1 MSAHKPHRR
10 LSQTPA
16 TNHQHHQSQRRRPAY
31 AKAVQHQPPRTSLNV
46 LEHPIA
52 PAPELAASAGSLRL
66 QIKRGELRSRHT
78 GTVSAANEEVERMVG
93 LGGTVVPPG
102 GGNPVPSPSA
112 PGAGRSSPLTIPKA
126 IRGPRPQASLTA
138 GCITTPCPSLTS
150 SCSSTTIYGCGS
162 LTERQT
168 PPHRRG
174 PARQRSCQS
183 PRALRHA
190 SGRRWPSKATGRKRQ
205 YPADPW
211 LRSPVVK
218 AGLSEPAVDSR
229 GGAGV
234 PTADLARCGPSEV
247 AGSVQPKRLR

>member
-1 MSAHKPHRR
+1 M
-10 LSQTPA
+10 
-16 TNHQHHQSQRRRPAY
+16 
-31 AKAVQHQPPRTSLNV
+31 
-46 LEHPIA
+46 
-52 PAPELAASAGSLRL
+52 LR
-66 QIKRGELRSRHT
+66 
-78 GTVSAANEEVERMVG
+78 NEEVERVVG

-102 GGNPVPSPSA
+102 GAATRSRPRATRCGSLFSVNDPRRQSVA
-112 PGAGRSSPLTIPKA
+112 RGR
-126 IRGPRPQASLTA
+126 RPALPP
-138 GCITTPCPSLTS
+138 GCITTPCPPLTS

-183 PRALRHA
+183 PRALRRVSVA
-190 SGRRWPSKATGRKRQ
+190 ARPGKATGRKRR

-211 LRSPVVK
+211 LTSPVVK
-218 AGLSEPAVDSR
+218 AGPSEPAVESR

-234 PTADLARCGPSEV
+234 PTADLARSGPSEV